1 MLLLNQTLSEA
12 EKHGILASAER
23 YGDQRL
29 GEARG
34 GFSFKLE
41 ARLYLL
47 KTPAGIL
54 SRPQTAGTHL
64 LMWDPESEKAFLK
77 NLKRALPIPQLYNWY
92 VTEKE
97 WLWVS

>member
-34 GFSFKLE
+34 RE
-41 ARLYLL
+41 MPCIPLL
-47 KTPAGIL
+47 GL
-54 SRPQTAGTHL
+54 
-64 LMWDPESEKAFLK
+64 
-77 NLKRALPIPQLYNWY
+77 
-92 VTEKE
+92 
-97 WLWVS
+97 